1 MEFAKAIGGVERLFL
16 RRIILI
22 ILLIFTCF
30 RLAEGQAE
38 HTIPAFV
45 RIGLAEGQSSL
56 TLILPAGTA
65 AGTAQ
70 GTIWRVETATTLICT
85 MGSDG
90 SIVSGIFSYG
100 PGPVRFDAPGGF
112 LAWGLRRYRG
122 DLVIKR
128 GIKGLSLINEVSVED
143 YLRGVLPAEISP
155 EWPPAA
161 LMAMAMAA
169 RTFTIDHLG
178 VHQGEGYDLCSSVHC
193 QVYAGVNLEAG
204 TTNSAVIATE
214 GKVMTYQGRAI
225 AAFYH
230 AASGGHTEDVNAVW
244 GTAPQKYLSGVPDP
258 NEKSPYSQWETILTW
273 PDLQDSVEKKY
284 PQLGR
289 LLSMSILERAGSGR
303 IKTIELTGSLGRI
316 KLGGE
321 TFRFLLGLRSS
332 LVDLAVEYGLTP
344 NLNPQD
350 LAGAPIMQTLA
361 PTAEAPWF
369 GIFDAEWNLTPVR
382 LIIEGRGWGHGVG
395 MSQWGAKSLAEQG
408 YTWDMILK
416 YYYQGIEIEDW
427 RSPRASPTVPAPGDA
442 AG

>member
-1 MEFAKAIGGVERLFL
+1 
-16 RRIILI
+16 
-22 ILLIFTCF
+22 
-30 RLAEGQAE
+30 
-38 HTIPAFV
+38 
-45 RIGLAEGQSSL
+45 
-56 TLILPAGTA
+56 
-65 AGTAQ
+65 
-70 GTIWRVETATTLICT
+70 
-85 MGSDG
+85 
-90 SIVSGIFSYG
+90 
-100 PGPVRFDAPGGF
+100 
-112 LAWGLRRYRG
+112 
-122 DLVIKR
+122 
-128 GIKGLSLINEVSVED
+128 
-143 YLRGVLPAEISP
+143 
-155 EWPPAA
+155 
-161 LMAMAMAA
+161 
-169 RTFTIDHLG
+169 
-178 VHQGEGYDLCSSVHC
+178 
-193 QVYAGVNLEAG
+193 
-204 TTNSAVIATE
+204 
-214 GKVMTYQGRAI
+214 
-225 AAFYH
+225 
-230 AASGGHTEDVNAVW
+230 
-244 GTAPQKYLSGVPDP
+244 VPDP

-273 PDLQDSVEKKY
+273 PDLQDSVGKKY

-427 RSPRASPTVPAPGDA
+427 RPPRASPTVPAPGDA